1 MILRNYF
8 SLLFFLVFLP
18 GLAVAFDR
26 DQLVRDARAQ
36 IGVTTDYDPTYRQ
49 LDYPLGDVP
58 VQTGVCTDVIIRALR
73 QQNIDLQQLVHEDM
87 VRHFAVYPQKW
98 GLKRTD
104 RNIDHRRVPNLET
117 WFARHAESLSLTDLD
132 SYQPGDIITWR
143 LPGNLPHIGIVSD
156 RRAED
161 GAPLII
167 HNIGRGTQEENILN
181 EYSRITHY
189 RYQP

>member
-1 MILRNYF
+1 MILRSYLT
-8 SLLFFLVFLP
+8 LLFFTLLP
-18 GLAVAFDR
+18 HLALAFDR
-26 DQLVRDARAQ
+26 NQLVRDARAQ
-36 IGVTTDYDPTYRQ
+36 IGVTIGYDGTYRR

-58 VQTGVCTDVIIRALR
+58 MQTGICTNVIIRALR
-73 QQNIDLQQLVHEDM
+73 QQNIV
-87 VRHFAVYPQKW
+87 
-98 GLKRTD
+98 
-104 RNIDHRRVPNLET
+104 
-117 WFARHAESLSLTDLD
+117 
-132 SYQPGDIITWR
+132 TWR
-143 LPGNLPHIGIVSD
+143 LPGNLLHIGIVSD

>member
-1 MILRNYF
+1 MILRSYLT
-8 SLLFFLVFLP
+8 LLFFTLLP
-18 GLAVAFDR
+18 HLALAFDR
-26 DQLVRDARAQ
+26 NQLVRDARAQ
-36 IGVTTDYDPTYRQ
+36 IGVTIGYDGTYRQ

-58 VQTGVCTDVIIRALR
+58 MQTGICTNVIIRALR
-73 QQNIDLQQLVHEDM
+73 QQNIV
-87 VRHFAVYPQKW
+87 
-98 GLKRTD
+98 
-104 RNIDHRRVPNLET
+104 
-117 WFARHAESLSLTDLD
+117 
-132 SYQPGDIITWR
+132 TWR
-143 LPGNLPHIGIVSD
+143 LPGNLLHIGIVSD

>member
-1 MILRNYF
+1 MILRSYLT
-8 SLLFFLVFLP
+8 LLFFTLLP
-18 GLAVAFDR
+18 HLALAFDR
-26 DQLVRDARAQ
+26 NQLVRDARAQ
-36 IGVTTDYDPTYRQ
+36 IGVTIGYDGTYRQ

-58 VQTGVCTDVIIRALR
+58 MQTGICTNVIIRALR
-73 QQNIDLQQLVHEDM
+73 QQNIV
-87 VRHFAVYPQKW
+87 
-98 GLKRTD
+98 
-104 RNIDHRRVPNLET
+104 
-117 WFARHAESLSLTDLD
+117 
-132 SYQPGDIITWR
+132 TWR
-143 LPGNLPHIGIVSD
+143 LAGNLLHIGIVSD

>member
-1 MILRNYF
+1 MILRSYLT
-8 SLLFFLVFLP
+8 LLFFTLLP
-18 GLAVAFDR
+18 HLALAFDR
-26 DQLVRDARAQ
+26 NQLVRDARAQ
-36 IGVTTDYDPTYRQ
+36 IGVTIGYDGTYRQ

-58 VQTGVCTDVIIRALR
+58 MQTGICTNV
-73 QQNIDLQQLVHEDM
+73 M
-87 VRHFAVYPQKW
+87 
-98 GLKRTD
+98 
-104 RNIDHRRVPNLET
+104 
-117 WFARHAESLSLTDLD
+117 
-132 SYQPGDIITWR
+132 
-143 LPGNLPHIGIVSD
+143 HIGIASD

>member
-1 MILRNYF
+1 MILRSYLT
-8 SLLFFLVFLP
+8 LLFFTLLP
-18 GLAVAFDR
+18 HLALAFDR
-26 DQLVRDARAQ
+26 NQLVRDARAQ
-36 IGVTTDYDPTYRQ
+36 IGVTIGYDGTYRQ

-58 VQTGVCTDVIIRALR
+58 MQTGICTNVIIRALR
-73 QQNIDLQQLVHEDM
+73 QQNIV
-87 VRHFAVYPQKW
+87 
-98 GLKRTD
+98 
-104 RNIDHRRVPNLET
+104 
-117 WFARHAESLSLTDLD
+117 
-132 SYQPGDIITWR
+132 TWR

-161 GAPLII
+161 GTPLII

>member
-26 DQLVRDARAQ
+26 EQLVRDARAQ

-132 SYQPGDIITWR
+132 SYQPGDIVTWR
-143 LPGNLPHIGIVSD
+143 LPGNLLHIGIVSD

>member
-1 MILRNYF
+1 MILRSYLT
-8 SLLFFLVFLP
+8 LLFFTLLP
-18 GLAVAFDR
+18 HLALAFDR
-26 DQLVRDARAQ
+26 NQLVRDARAQ
-36 IGVTTDYDPTYRQ
+36 IGVTIGYDGTYRQ

-58 VQTGVCTDVIIRALR
+58 MQTGICTNVIIRALR
-73 QQNIDLQQLVHEDM
+73 QQNIV
-87 VRHFAVYPQKW
+87 
-98 GLKRTD
+98 
-104 RNIDHRRVPNLET
+104 
-117 WFARHAESLSLTDLD
+117 
-132 SYQPGDIITWR
+132 TWR
-143 LPGNLPHIGIVSD
+143 LPGSLLHIGIVSD

>member
-1 MILRNYF
+1 MILRSYLT
-8 SLLFFLVFLP
+8 LLFFTLLP
-18 GLAVAFDR
+18 HLALAFDR
-26 DQLVRDARAQ
+26 NQLVRDARAQ
-36 IGVTTDYDPTYRQ
+36 IGVTIGYDGTYRQ

-58 VQTGVCTDVIIRALR
+58 MQTGICTNVIIRALR
-73 QQNIDLQQLVHEDM
+73 QQNIV
-87 VRHFAVYPQKW
+87 
-98 GLKRTD
+98 
-104 RNIDHRRVPNLET
+104 
-117 WFARHAESLSLTDLD
+117 
-132 SYQPGDIITWR
+132 TWR
-143 LPGNLPHIGIVSD
+143 LPGNLLYIDIVSD

>member
-132 SYQPGDIITWR
+132 SYQPGDIVTWR
-143 LPGNLPHIGIVSD
+143 LPGNLLHIGIVSD